1 MLDWLEPV
9 VVARMK
15 IQGITITAETATY
28 NFQDIEDGKYRV
40 VVTNVETLM
49 QQDGG
54 IRAAPGY
61 HNQKS
66 QPNVPPY
73 FLMMWKHIN
82 SPTLIFLRALYS
94 LCASSA
100 LTSIHC
106 FNVVK
111 SLSFGKYNSTQSDK
125 SLVYLDHTPVMRLR
139 GGSSSD
145 DEDDDCDSDSPG
157 PSNHKCKR
165 NLTVN
170 HSRSR
175 KSAVKAT
182 DRISNT
188 TEPGIQITLGNPSA
202 QNPNKTGIYVD
213 RVVNL
218 DSAPEVWEVLDERV
232 AYILDVSDT
241 PGCLEFQHK
250 VQTINA
256 MVKKQRQDSLSGP
269 TGSKTKS
276 LAQVIILEDKDDW
289 PMIMDC
295 RRSNLSCG
303 GFYTC
308 SLADE
313 DYLDSFE
320 RCGTDSQDFFFG
332 TDSHSQ
338 MAEAGSLIAI
348 ATEFYHSVCSKYCRG
363 TSEDSDFPCGGHAI
377 MRKYSEGSVNGKSYF
392 IGCSN
397 WSKNDSVIH
406 RFTKTALCSR
416 IDSAKNILQRRN

>member
-1 MLDWLEPV
+1 
-9 VVARMK
+9 
-15 IQGITITAETATY
+15 
-28 NFQDIEDGKYRV
+28 
-40 VVTNVETLM
+40 
-49 QQDGG
+49 
-54 IRAAPGY
+54 
-61 HNQKS
+61 
-66 QPNVPPY
+66 
-73 FLMMWKHIN
+73 MWKHIN

-111 SLSFGKYNSTQSDK
+111 SFSFGKYNSTQSDK

-320 RCGTDSQDFFFG
+320 R
-332 TDSHSQ
+332 
-338 MAEAGSLIAI
+338 
-348 ATEFYHSVCSKYCRG
+348 FYHSVCSKYCRG

-377 MRKYSEGSVNGKSYF
+377 MRKYSEV
-392 IGCSN
+392 
-397 WSKNDSVIH
+397 VQ
-406 RFTKTALCSR
+406 
-416 IDSAKNILQRRN
+416 SAK